1 MLHTLG
7 SAPAIL
13 GKMPRSVLVNE
24 GAQSSVYGV
33 CGSGRGVVWQRRVF
47 VFDGRVE
54 NRVGGRVV
62 ENRVGGRV
70 GGRVEKRVGSRVL
83 LAGSTTGELEE
94 DADDDSPE
102 QKASKQTFEWRCIVA
117 DHGAGTGN

>member
-33 CGSGRGVVWQRRVF
+33 CGSSRGLVWQRRVF

-54 NRVGGRVV
+54 KRVGGRI
-62 ENRVGGRV
+62 EKRV
-70 GGRVEKRVGSRVL
+70 GGRVEKRFGSRVL
-83 LAGSTTGELEE
+83 LAGSSTSELED
-94 DADDDSPE
+94 DADDDSSE
-102 QKASKQTFEWRCIVA
+102 QKASKETFEWRSILA